1 MTSDKNDSIRVGVY
15 SRVSSQEQAT
25 EGTSMSFQESQLNG
39 YCKLQGWTIINAYT
53 DPGFSGKNGD
63 RPGLERLLADAK
75 IGLFDKVLVF
85 KLDRLARNLR
95 LLLEIEQKL
104 RSYGISLISVKEA
117 IDTSSSTGK
126 MMFQMFGMVAE
137 WEREAIIERTSNG
150 KLQRFKEGCWAGGK
164 TPFGYAYDKA
174 TKKLV
179 VDENNART
187 IRRIFY
193 EYADGKTLYGIS
205 DRLNKDKISA
215 RGKNSPGWRQTAIR
229 QVLINP
235 TYKGMAVV
243 HRYSHIS
250 DINKIDLSKT
260 IQVPVPPLVDE
271 QIWNICQERLK
282 NNKQVRPL
290 SQGEFLLQGMITC
303 GTCGYAYRA
312 ERFKDVRYYMC
323 RGKMAYHHLDGSPR
337 CQSPSIK
344 AEWLENEVW
353 KRILEIINDPD
364 LLEVI
369 INDSINTLRLKEA
382 DLNARIKPITDRL
395 AEIAEQKAKLAD
407 DWIIRHM
414 NSDKFREL
422 KASLDQEETRIRA
435 LKAKI
440 DPAQILELESTRGK
454 LRYWENII
462 KDMMVWNTVDA
473 DGNTFKQ
480 EFNSQRIALKMVG
493 FEDKEISDGWKFPAT
508 KRDMLNKLQV
518 RLVVFNDRIEVNG
531 LFPIEP
537 INIQSCTSTGLR

>member
-1 MTSDKNDSIRVGVY
+1 
-15 SRVSSQEQAT
+15 
-25 EGTSMSFQESQLNG
+25 
-39 YCKLQGWTIINAYT
+39 
-53 DPGFSGKNGD
+53 
-63 RPGLERLLADAK
+63 
-75 IGLFDKVLVF
+75 
-85 KLDRLARNLR
+85 
-95 LLLEIEQKL
+95 
-104 RSYGISLISVKEA
+104 
-117 IDTSSSTGK
+117 
-126 MMFQMFGMVAE
+126 
-137 WEREAIIERTSNG
+137 
-150 KLQRFKEGCWAGGK
+150 
-164 TPFGYAYDKA
+164 
-174 TKKLV
+174 
-179 VDENNART
+179 
-187 IRRIFY
+187 
-193 EYADGKTLYGIS
+193 
-205 DRLNKDKISA
+205 
-215 RGKNSPGWRQTAIR
+215 
-229 QVLINP
+229 LINP
-235 TYKGMAVV
+235 AYRGTAVV

-271 QIWNICQERLK
+271 QTWNIAQARLK
-282 NNKQVRPL
+282 NNKQVRPR

-353 KRILEIINDPD
+353 KRIVEIINDPN
-364 LLEVI
+364 LLAVL
-369 INDSINTLRLKEA
+369 INDSINVLRLKEA
-382 DLNARIKPITDRL
+382 DLNSRIKPITDRL
-395 AEIAEQKAKLAD
+395 AEIAEQKEKLAD

-422 KASLDQEETRIRA
+422 KASLAIEETRIRA

-440 DPAQILELESTRGK
+440 DPAQILELEATRGI

-462 KDMMVWNTVDA
+462 KDMRVWNTEYE
-473 DGNTFKQ
+473 DGSMFKQ
-480 EFNSQRIALKMVG
+480 ELNSHRVALKMVG
-493 FEDKEISDGWKFPAT
+493 FEDKELSDIWKFPAT
-508 KRDMLNKLQV
+508 KRDMLNKLQM

>member
-1 MTSDKNDSIRVGVY
+1 
-15 SRVSSQEQAT
+15 
-25 EGTSMSFQESQLNG
+25 
-39 YCKLQGWTIINAYT
+39 
-53 DPGFSGKNGD
+53 
-63 RPGLERLLADAK
+63 
-75 IGLFDKVLVF
+75 
-85 KLDRLARNLR
+85 
-95 LLLEIEQKL
+95 
-104 RSYGISLISVKEA
+104 
-117 IDTSSSTGK
+117 

-137 WEREAIIERTSNG
+137 WERETIIERTSNG
-150 KLQRFKEGCWAGGK
+150 KLQRFKSGCWAGGK
-164 TPFGYAYDKA
+164 VAFGYAYDKA

-179 VDENNART
+179 VDENNAR
-187 IRRIFY
+187 IVRRIFS

-205 DRLNKDKISA
+205 DRLNKEKIPA
-215 RGKNSPGWRQTAIR
+215 RGKDSPGWRQTAIR
-229 QVLINP
+229 QILINP
-235 TYKGMAVV
+235 AYKGMAVV

-271 QIWNICQERLK
+271 QTWNIAQERLK

-290 SQGEFLLQGMITC
+290 SQGEFLLQGMISC
-303 GTCGYAYRA
+303 GACGYAYRA

-364 LLEVI
+364 LLEVV

-395 AEIAEQKAKLAD
+395 GEIAEQKEKLAD